1 MNSIVPTVG
10 RKVWFYL
17 DGLQQEPLDA
27 TIVRV
32 FGDTPQ
38 ACVNLHINAANSAHV
53 IFESSVQVGDI
64 NTKHRHFRWMPYQ
77 QAKAKEEAAPTAPKP
92 DVSMSFDTLETL
104 LGIDHTPLDAE
115 DIARVCHQINRA
127 YCQALGDF
135 SQPAWDD
142 APMWQQSSAML
153 GVELHL
159 KNPLAGVEASHTS
172 WMAQKLNEGW
182 VYGPV
187 KDANAKTHPCI
198 VPYAQLPREQQAK
211 DFLFRAVVHE
221 LAEFA

>member
-1 MNSIVPTVG
+1 MNTIVPTVG
-10 RKVWFYL
+10 RKVWFYM
-17 DGLQQEPLDA
+17 DSLQQEPLDA

-32 FGDTPQ
+32 FGDTPE
-38 ACVNLHINAANSAHV
+38 ACVNLHVRAANSSHT
-53 IFESSVQVGDI
+53 IFESSVRVGDI
-64 NTKHRHFRWMPYQ
+64 NTPHRHYRWMPYQ
-77 QAKAKEEAAPTAPKP
+77 LNKLPEPPPPPAE
-92 DVSMSFDTLETL
+92 VSMSFGTLETL
-104 LGIDHTPLDAE
+104 LGITPPLLDAE

-135 SQPAWDD
+135 SQLAWDD
-142 APMWQQSSAML
+142 APCWQQSSAML

-159 KNPLAGVEASHTS
+159 KNPQAGVEASHTS

-198 VPYAQLPREQQAK
+198 VPFEQLPREQQAK